1 MPRVHEGSL
10 GLYRPAS
17 ALVGSGYRT
26 EQSAIKEDA
35 VTTTTTILES
45 ITAPEGVGRPIPD
58 AATREVIGH
67 APVHSVDDLNRAIRN
82 ARAAQPAWAA
92 LGHAERSRILNAIAD
107 DLDANAE
114 ELAVLLS
121 REQGKPLNG
130 PNARFEVGAC
140 SAWTRTAADTPLEP
154 EVVFEAGESRAEV
167 HYDPL
172 GVVGAIG
179 PWNWPMMITV
189 WQIAPSLR
197 MGNTV
202 VVKPSEFTPLSV
214 LALAEIFNRHLPEGV
229 LTVISGDRE
238 VGAAIAAHPDLDKI
252 MFTGSTA
259 TGRRIV
265 EASAQSLA
273 RLTLELGGNDAG
285 IILPGTD
292 IDAIAENLFWGIFI
306 NTGQTCAALK
316 RLYVH
321 ESQYEQVVETLA
333 KLADAMPLGNGLD
346 EANVLG
352 PLQNEKQF
360 DIVSRLVDDARELGA
375 RIVTGGEPAPEHGP
389 LFYRTTV
396 VADIDDGAALVD
408 EEQFGPV
415 IPVIR
420 YSDVDDAVRRAND
433 STQGLG
439 ASVWSDDPDAASEV
453 ARRVQAGTVWINQHG
468 AINPHVPFGGIKASG
483 YGQEFGVAGLKAVAA
498 PKVIQR

>member
-1 MPRVHEGSL
+1 M
-10 GLYRPAS
+10 
-17 ALVGSGYRT
+17 
-26 EQSAIKEDA
+26 
-35 VTTTTTILES
+35 TTTATILDS
-45 ITAPEGVGRPIPD
+45 ITVDESQGRAIPD
-58 AATREVIGH
+58 AATRETIGY
-67 APVHSVDDLNRAIRN
+67 APVHTVDDLNAAVAA
-82 ARAAQPAWAA
+82 ARAAQPAWEA
-92 LGHAERSRILNAIAD
+92 LGHAERSRILNEIAD
-107 DLDANAE
+107 DLEANAE
-114 ELAVLLS
+114 ELAQVLS

-140 SAWTRTAADTPLEP
+140 SVWTRTAADTPLDP
-154 EVVFEAGESRAEV
+154 EVVFEAGDARSEIV
-167 HYDPL
+167 YDAL

-214 LALAEIFNRHLPEGV
+214 LALCEIYNRHLPEGV

-259 TGRRIV
+259 TGRKIV
-265 EASAQSLA
+265 EASAHNLA
-273 RLTLELGGNDAG
+273 RITLELGGNDAG
-285 IILPGTD
+285 IVLPGTD
-292 IDAIAENLFWGIFI
+292 LDAVAENLFWGCFI

-321 ESQYEQVVETLA
+321 DSLYDQVVDRLA
-333 KLADAMPLGNGLD
+333 AMASAMPMGNGLSED
-346 EANVLG
+346 NVLG

-360 DIVSRLVDDARELGA
+360 DIVKDLVDDARAQGA
-375 RIVTGGEPAPEHGP
+375 RVVTGGEAAAELGP
-389 LFYRTTV
+389 LFYRATV
-396 VADIDDGAALVD
+396 VADVTDGTRLVD

-420 YSDVDDAVRRAND
+420 YSDLDDAVARANA
-433 STQGLG
+433 SSQGLG
-439 ASVWSDDPDAASEV
+439 ASVWGADVDEAAQV
-453 ARRVQAGTVWINQHG
+453 ARRVQAGTVWINNHG
-468 AINPHVPFGGIKASG
+468 AINPHVPFGGIKSSG
-483 YGQEFGVAGLKAVAA
+483 YGHEFGVAGLKAVAA
-498 PKVIQR
+498 PKVISR